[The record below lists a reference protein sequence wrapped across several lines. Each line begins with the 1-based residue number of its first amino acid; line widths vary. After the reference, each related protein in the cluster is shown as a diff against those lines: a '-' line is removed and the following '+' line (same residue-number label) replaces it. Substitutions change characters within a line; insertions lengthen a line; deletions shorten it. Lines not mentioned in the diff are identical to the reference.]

1 MAFQPDWRHIDQ
13 AARNAPADRLP
24 LYEHGIDHG
33 VMEAISGVRFA
44 HLHGGSPEDRREYHR
59 QFNGFFR
66 RMGYDAVPFERGMC
80 SLVQGGAGLTG
91 AKPGIIGSR
100 QDFERFPFE
109 EGVERYFDL
118 WESDFE
124 LMAEQMPEGMKAVGG
139 IGNGIFETVQDL
151 TGYPALCMIRA
162 DEPDL
167 YADLFRAVA
176 DLSYRLWERLLD
188 GYGDAFAVCR
198 FGDDLGF
205 KSSTLLSPDDI
216 RTHILPG
223 YRRIVELIHSYD
235 RPFLLHSC
243 GNIFNMME
251 DMIEDVQIDAK
262 HSNEDE
268 IAPFAVWVERYGDR
282 IGNFGGIGMDR
293 LCRLSPA
300 EVERDVRDIIEEV
313 EGQGGI
319 AISSGNSIPAYVPVE
334 NYTAMVRA
342 VRIHRGDAPSDIL

>member
-1 MAFQPDWRHIDQ
+1 MAFQPDWRNLEQ
-13 AARNAPADRLP
+13 AARNVAAPRLP

-33 VMEAISGVRFA
+33 VMEAISGARFA

-59 QFNGFFR
+59 QFNGFLR

-80 SLVQGGAGLTG
+80 SVVQGGAGLTG

-100 QDFERFPFE
+100 QDFDRFPFE

-205 KSSTLLSPDDI
+205 KSSTLLPPDDI
-216 RTHILPG
+216 KTHILPG
-223 YRRIVELIHSYD
+223 YRRVVQLVHACGK
-235 RPFLLHSC
+235 PFLLHSC
-243 GNIFNMME
+243 GCIVNIME
-251 DMIEDVQIDAK
+251 ELIDDVRIDAK

-268 IAPFAVWVERYGDR
+268 IATFPAWVDRYGDR
-282 IGNFGGIGMDR
+282 IGNFGGIDMDQ

-300 EVERDVRDIIEEV
+300 EVERSVQVIIGKV
-313 EGQGGI
+313 EGRQGI

-342 VRIHRGDAPSDIL
+342 VRRHRGDAPSDVL